1 MDYFQLRN
9 FNIWPLKFKYKV
21 TTKIGQST
29 NLLARVISADTI
41 KEIQRVVRKLSHEE
55 KSAAAV
61 LPAAAYEPV
70 KNVIPVYRCDLITN
84 RSFNRIQWRTDSTIR
99 TFRIFLQV
107 VSIVLFSY
115 HTTSAKNENG
125 PWIIFNT
132 SIPLDNIAAIRP
144 TCILHCFISSLCT
157 RLRQILCRNQ
167 WYLSNNLQNRHYE
180 NIFKHI
186 NVIMMVECNGVCA
199 LWNQHK

>member
-55 KSAAAV
+55 KSAAAAV

-70 KNVIPVYRCDLITN
+70 KNVIPVYRGDLITN
-84 RSFNRIQWRTDSTIR
+84 
-99 TFRIFLQV
+99 
-107 VSIVLFSY
+107 
-115 HTTSAKNENG
+115 K
-125 PWIIFNT
+125 
-132 SIPLDNIAAIRP
+132 
-144 TCILHCFISSLCT
+144 
-157 RLRQILCRNQ
+157 
-167 WYLSNNLQNRHYE
+167 
-180 NIFKHI
+180 
-186 NVIMMVECNGVCA
+186 
-199 LWNQHK
+199 